1 MPILDFKT
9 IFFSYI
15 IVNIVNIILI
25 VSLYFQ
31 VKKRF
36 PGISLVLLSFSM
48 LTIGNISI
56 FLRGNIPDWLSI
68 PVANTLIVSSTVVL
82 LIGLEKFVKVKGPQ
96 IQNYLLILVFFLG
109 HVYFAFIYPDLYI
122 RKINFAL
129 AFVLI
134 SFQVA
139 YLLLI
144 RTPVAMRGVTR
155 PVGYVFVGVI
165 FVQVLHIIYIIQNQP
180 DLAGYLD
187 STGSESLFLMAWEV
201 IIISLTYSIFLM
213 YNKRLMNDVN
223 EQEEKFSKAFHK
235 APFIIILSKL
245 KDGEIFE
252 ANKSVQSISGFQP
265 HELIGLKAIDLNI
278 WNQDDDRFKFTS
290 DLKSKGIIIEEEY
303 LFRKKSGELFHGL
316 ISAEIIEIN
325 NVKCVISVI
334 NDITNRKQA
343 EFNLRNSEA
352 SLRELNSTKDK
363 FFSIIAHDLKSPF
376 NGIIGLSEILSEQV
390 KEKDYEGI
398 DTYAGIINSSS
409 KHAMELLSNLME
421 WSRSQTGRIEFNPE
435 KLDLV
440 NMIQGIME
448 LLRNSSEEK
457 AIGVSLNA
465 PLRLDLYAD
474 KAMIET
480 VLRNLISNAI
490 KFTPFNG
497 KVIIALEEKVNEY
510 LLSVTDSGVGID
522 KGNFEKLFRIDRS
535 YSTLGTNNEKGTGLG
550 LILCKE
556 FVEKHNGKVGL
567 ESELGVGS
575 RFYFTLPK
583 Q

>member
-1 MPILDFKT
+1 M
-9 IFFSYI
+9 
-15 IVNIVNIILI
+15 
-25 VSLYFQ
+25 
-31 VKKRF
+31 
-36 PGISLVLLSFSM
+36 
-48 LTIGNISI
+48 I

-68 PVANTLIVSSTVVL
+68 PVANTLIVSSTIIL
-82 LIGLEKFVKVKGPQ
+82 LIGLEKFLRLKGPQ
-96 IQNYLLILVFFLG
+96 IQNILLILTFFSI
-109 HVYFAFIYPDLYI
+109 HSYFTFLDPDLYI

-134 SFQVA
+134 SFQGA
-139 YLLLI
+139 FLMLR
-144 RTPVAMRGVTR
+144 RTPVAMQRVTR
-155 PVGYVFVGVI
+155 PVGYVFVVVF
-165 FVQVLHIIYIIQNQP
+165 FVQISHIIYIIQNQP
-180 DLAGYLD
+180 VQDAYFN

-201 IIISLTYSIFLM
+201 IVISLTYSVFLM
-213 YNKRLMNDVN
+213 YNKRLVNDVN

-235 APFIIILSKL
+235 APFIIFLSKL

-252 ANKSVQSISGFQP
+252 VNKSVYSISGFQP
-265 HELIGLKAIDLNI
+265 HELIGLKSIDLNI
-278 WNQDDDRFKFTS
+278 WKQNEDLLKFTL
-290 DLKSKGIIIEEEY
+290 DLKSKGLVVEDEY

-343 EFNLRNSEA
+343 EFNLRKSEA

-376 NGIIGLSEILSEQV
+376 NGILGLSEILSEQV
-390 KEKDYEGI
+390 REKDYEGI
-398 DTYAGIINSSS
+398 DTYATIINSSS
-409 KHAMELLSNLME
+409 RHAMALLSNLME
-421 WSRSQTGRIEFNPE
+421 WSRSQTGRMEFNPE
-435 KLDLV
+435 KVDLV
-440 NMIQGIME
+440 KTTKSIIE
-448 LLRNSSEEK
+448 LLKTSSEEK
-457 AIGVSLNA
+457 AIGISLNA
-465 PLRLDLYAD
+465 PLKLELNAD

-490 KFTPFNG
+490 KFTPFKG
-497 KVIIALEEKVNEY
+497 EVIITVEEAENEY
-510 LLSVTDSGVGID
+510 LLSVADSGVGID
-522 KGNFEKLFRIDRS
+522 KVNFEKLFRIDTS

-556 FVEKHNGKVGL
+556 FIEKHKGKVGL

-583 Q
+583 T

>member
-1 MPILDFKT
+1 MPPLDFKT

-15 IVNIVNIILI
+15 IIIIIDLILI

-31 VKKRF
+31 IKKRF
-36 PGISLVLLSFSM
+36 PGTFLVLLSFSL
-48 LTIGNISI
+48 LTSGNIMI
-56 FLRGNIPDWLSI
+56 FLRGNINDWLSI
-68 PVANTLIVSSTVVL
+68 PVANTLTVSSSIVL
-82 LIGLEKFVKVKGPQ
+82 LIGLEKFVKLKGPQ
-96 IQNYLLILVFFLG
+96 IQNFLLILAFFLI
-109 HVYFAFIYPDLYI
+109 HSYFTFLEPDLYI

-134 SFQVA
+134 SFQIA
-139 YLLLI
+139 YLMLK
-144 RTPVAMRGVTR
+144 RTPTAMRRVTR
-155 PVGYVFVGVI
+155 PVGYVFVGVFFI
-165 FVQVLHIIYIIQNQP
+165 QIAHIIYIIQNQP
-180 DLAGYLD
+180 ALDGYFK
-187 STGSESLFLMAWEV
+187 STGSESLFLMTWMV
-201 IIISLTYSIFLM
+201 IIISLTFSIFLM
-213 YNKRLMNDVN
+213 YNKRLVNDVN

-252 ANKSVQSISGFQP
+252 VNKSVYSISGFQP
-265 HELIGLKAIDLNI
+265 DELIGLKSVGLNI
-278 WNQDDDRFKFTS
+278 WEKNEDLLKFTL
-290 DLKSKGIIIEEEY
+290 DLKSKGVIIEDEY

-334 NDITNRKQA
+334 NDITNRKKA
-343 EFNLRNSEA
+343 EFNLRKSEA

-376 NGIIGLSEILSEQV
+376 NGILGLSEILSEQV
-390 KEKDYEGI
+390 REKDYEGI
-398 DTYAGIINSSS
+398 DAYAAIINSSA
-409 KHAMELLSNLME
+409 KHAMALLSNLME
-421 WSRSQTGRIEFNPE
+421 WSRSQTGRMEFNPE
-435 KLDLV
+435 MVDLV
-440 NMIQGIME
+440 KTTKSIIE
-448 LLRNSSEEK
+448 LLKTSSEEK
-457 AIGVSLNA
+457 AIRISLNA
-465 PLRLDLYAD
+465 PLQLELFAD

-490 KFTPFNG
+490 KFTPFKG
-497 KVIIALEEKVNEY
+497 KVIVTVGETENEF
-510 LLSVTDSGVGID
+510 LLSVADSGVGID

-556 FVEKHNGKVGL
+556 FIEKHKGKVGL

-575 RFYFTLPK
+575 KFYFALPK
-583 Q
+583 K